1 MRSQPCRSGK
11 QPRGGSWCADP
22 RKGSFRPPLS
32 PLRSH
37 PTLSFSNFCPFTVM
51 RLREL
56 PNPKIYT
63 RQERYRAQPP
73 RVSEPWGFH
82 SENSLAVYQGLVY
95 YLLWLH
101 SKYDKVGAVR
111 GGSYLRWYRRGF
123 YAGELWRRAEQSRAA
138 SVLPRLK
145 GARGGDLARL
155 RRDGFGLGARVGGR
169 AESRGWVCIFQFG
182 SGAGTEA
189 GDTAC
194 LDIPT
199 PSPRCLQFLQ
209 PYADPAHD
217 PTWRWWKNKKQDQVR
232 GEDGESGDG
241 AEPGSPPHRSPVQAL
256 TLPRTPSPRIT
267 TSTWPA
273 TGGARAVCTL
283 T

>member
-11 QPRGGSWCADP
+11 QARGGSWCADP
-22 RKGSFRPPLS
+22 GKVSFRPPLS

-37 PTLSFSNFCPFTVM
+37 LTLSFSNFCPFTVM

-123 YAGELWRRAEQSRAA
+123 YAGEPRRRAEQSRAA

-145 GARGGDLARL
+145 GGRGGDQARL

-169 AESRGWVCIFQFG
+169 PKAGVGCVSFSLGQGQGLRLGTLPVWARPLTYPPPPLGACNSCSHTRSQHTTPPGAGGRTRSRTRCVERMASRGTG
-182 SGAGTEA
+182 
-189 GDTAC
+189 
-194 LDIPT
+194 
-199 PSPRCLQFLQ
+199 PSPDL
-209 PYADPAHD
+209 P
-217 PTWRWWKNKKQDQVR
+217 
-232 GEDGESGDG
+232 
-241 AEPGSPPHRSPVQAL
+241 L
-256 TLPRTPSPRIT
+256 TVPLSRH
-267 TSTWPA
+267 
-273 TGGARAVCTL
+273 
-283 T
+283 

>member
-11 QPRGGSWCADP
+11 QARGGSWCADP
-22 RKGSFRPPLS
+22 GKVSFRPPLS

-37 PTLSFSNFCPFTVM
+37 LTLSFSNFCPFTVM

-123 YAGELWRRAEQSRAA
+123 YAGEPRRRAEQSRAA

-145 GARGGDLARL
+145 GGRGGDQARL
-155 RRDGFGLGARVGGR
+155 RRDGFGLGARV
-169 AESRGWVCIFQFG
+169 
-182 SGAGTEA
+182 
-189 GDTAC
+189 
-194 LDIPT
+194 
-199 PSPRCLQFLQ
+199 
-209 PYADPAHD
+209 
-217 PTWRWWKNKKQDQVR
+217 
-232 GEDGESGDG
+232 GESGDG